1 MANIQITH
9 NGKSYF
15 INKMDTLKSM
25 LSREELLQL
34 PMSAWIEILK
44 LKDGRY
50 YLKTLLTILAAL
62 IKTYDKSSKVN
73 SFYYNGKEYWL
84 DKNTRMGLMNLAKCN
99 PNKVNLVL
107 SDVIV
112 ELTPEKTIEF
122 LSQLE
127 IYAGKCY
134 INTAQHLLAIK
145 ELKTVE
151 DAINYDYT
159 SGYPDKITLVNE

>member
-25 LSREELLQL
+25 LSREELLKL
-34 PMSAWIEILK
+34 PMRTWTEILK

-50 YLKTLLTILAAL
+50 YARTLLTILESL
-62 IKTYDKSSKVN
+62 IKSYDKSSKVN

-84 DKNTRMGLMNLAKCN
+84 DKNTRIGLMNLAKCN

-127 IYAGKCY
+127 IYAGECY
-134 INTAQHLLAIK
+134 VNTSKHLLTIK
-145 ELKTVE
+145 DLKEVE
-151 DAINYDYT
+151 DIINYDYT
-159 SGYPDKITLVNE
+159 SGYPDKITLNE

>member
-1 MANIQITH
+1 MDNIQVTH
-9 NGKSYF
+9 NGKAYF
-15 INKMDTLKSM
+15 VNKLDTLKSM

-50 YLKTLLTILAAL
+50 YLGTLLTILTAL

-99 PNKVNLVL
+99 PHKVNLVL
-107 SDVIV
+107 SDAIV

-127 IYAGKCY
+127 IYAGECY
-134 INTAQHLLAIK
+134 LNTAKHLLTIK
-145 ELKTVE
+145 DLKTVE
-151 DAINYDYT
+151 DVINYDYT
-159 SGYPDKITLVNE
+159 SGYPDKITLNE

>member
-1 MANIQITH
+1 MDNIQVTY

-15 INKMDTLKSM
+15 INKIDTLKTM
-25 LSREELLQL
+25 LSREELLKL
-34 PMSAWIEILK
+34 PMIVWEEILK
-44 LKDGRY
+44 LKDGKY
-50 YLKTLLTILAAL
+50 YLKTLLTILTAL
-62 IKTYDKSSKVN
+62 VKAYDKSSQVN

-84 DKNTRMGLMNLAKCN
+84 DKDTRMGLMNLAKCN
-99 PNKVNLVL
+99 PSSFSIVLDNTIVTLNANKA
-107 SDVIV
+107 
-112 ELTPEKTIEF
+112 IEF

-159 SGYPDKITLVNE
+159 SGYPDKITLNE

>member
-1 MANIQITH
+1 MANIQVTH
-9 NGKSYF
+9 NGKAYF
-15 INKMDTLKSM
+15 VNKLDTLKSM

-50 YLKTLLTILAAL
+50 YLKTLITILTAL

-99 PNKVNLVL
+99 PSSFNIVL
-107 SDVIV
+107 DDTIV
-112 ELTPEKTIEF
+112 TTSADKAVEF

-127 IYAGKCY
+127 IYAGECY
-134 INTAQHLLAIK
+134 VNTAKHLLTIK
-145 ELKTVE
+145 DLKTVE
-151 DAINYDYT
+151 DVINYDYT
-159 SGYPDKITLVNE
+159 SGYPDKITLNE